1 MNFIFHHAIQLE
13 NLPQLCTVSSK
24 KYSKTEAM
32 GPNIYDKYMHGNLQK
47 AKEFIP
53 TQELMFLQFSP
64 INFKKLKDTPIKRQN
79 ERKTLEEGH

>member
-1 MNFIFHHAIQLE
+1 
-13 NLPQLCTVSSK
+13 
-24 KYSKTEAM
+24 M

-47 AKEFIP
+47 ANEFIP